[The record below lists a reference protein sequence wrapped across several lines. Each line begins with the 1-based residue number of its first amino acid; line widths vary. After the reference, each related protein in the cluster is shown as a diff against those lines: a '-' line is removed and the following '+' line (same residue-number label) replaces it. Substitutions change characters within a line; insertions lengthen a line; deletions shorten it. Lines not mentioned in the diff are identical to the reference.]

1 MKAEKGPE
9 NETERK
15 LRERSVR
22 RMVSLKL
29 RVETNSITR
38 GVQGANAIWRQS
50 KRKIENELPINQQE
64 GH

>member
-29 RVETNSITR
+29 RAETNSITR
-38 GVQGANAIWRQS
+38 GVQGANAIWR
-50 KRKIENELPINQQE
+50 
-64 GH
+64 